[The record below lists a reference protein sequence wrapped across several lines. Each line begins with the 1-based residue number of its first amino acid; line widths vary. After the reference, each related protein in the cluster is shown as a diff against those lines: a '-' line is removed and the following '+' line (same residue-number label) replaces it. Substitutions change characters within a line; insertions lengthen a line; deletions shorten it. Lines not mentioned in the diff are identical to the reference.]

1 MSVDWFFK
9 LKEIDSLTK
18 MKSAFLK
25 NKSEQEDR
33 VSKLRERRES
43 SLMQITSLQQEVF
56 STNHKLSE
64 AEKKLKTASEQKQR
78 LMDIGGDENKISL
91 FQTEIDHAEEQ
102 GLELLTLLDS
112 LETQMTEIK
121 TFLSGLEKSLQEIE
135 SEVQPEVAKINSEL
149 INIDLRLKLL
159 IEELPDSF
167 RTTYLKTAAR
177 NLAHG
182 PFTRVDQ
189 GNCFFCR
196 YKISRI
202 EESEIDMQRNL
213 KSCPQCYRI
222 FLPYG
227 A

>member
-18 MKSAFLK
+18 MKQTLLK

-43 SLMQITSLQQEVF
+43 TLTQITSLQQEIF
-56 STNHKLSE
+56 SMNHVLSE
-64 AEKKLKTASEQKQR
+64 AEKRLKTATEQKQR
-78 LMDIGGDENKISL
+78 LMDIGGDENKITL
-91 FQTEIDHAEEQ
+91 FQKEIDQSEEQ
-102 GLELLTLLDS
+102 GLELLTLLDA
-112 LETQMTEIK
+112 LERQIIETK
-121 TFLSGLEKSLQEIE
+121 TFLGGLEKSLQEID

-149 INIDLRLKLL
+149 TNIDLRLKLL
-159 IEELPDSF
+159 IEELPESF
-167 RTTYLKTAAR
+167 RTTYTKTAAR

-189 GNCFFCR
+189 GYCFFCR

-202 EESEIDMQRNL
+202 EESEIDMQKNL

>member
-1 MSVDWFFK
+1 
-9 LKEIDSLTK
+9 
-18 MKSAFLK
+18 MKQTLLK

-43 SLMQITSLQQEVF
+43 TLTQITSLQQEIF
-56 STNHKLSE
+56 SMNHVLSE
-64 AEKKLKTASEQKQR
+64 AEKRLKTATEQKQR
-78 LMDIGGDENKISL
+78 LMDIGGDENKITL
-91 FQTEIDHAEEQ
+91 FQKEIDQSEEQ
-102 GLELLTLLDS
+102 GLELLTLLDA
-112 LETQMTEIK
+112 LERQIIETK
-121 TFLSGLEKSLQEIE
+121 TFLGGLEKSLQEID

-149 INIDLRLKLL
+149 TNIDLRLKLL
-159 IEELPDSF
+159 IEELPESF
-167 RTTYLKTAAR
+167 RTTYTKTAAR

-189 GNCFFCR
+189 GYCFFCR

-202 EESEIDMQRNL
+202 EESEIDMQKNL

>member
-9 LKEIDSLTK
+9 IKEIDSLTK
-18 MKSAFLK
+18 MKNTLLK

-43 SLMQITSLQQEVF
+43 SLTQITSLQQEIF

-91 FQTEIDHAEEQ
+91 FQTEIDQAEEQ

-112 LETQMTEIK
+112 LETQITETK
-121 TFLSGLEKSLQEIE
+121 TFLNGLENSLQEIE
-135 SEVQPEVAKINSEL
+135 SEVKPELEKINSEL
-149 INIDLRLKLL
+149 INTDLRVKLL
-159 IEELPDSF
+159 VEELPETF
-167 RTTYLKTAAR
+167 RNTFLKTSAK

-202 EESEIDMQRNL
+202 EESEIDMQKNL
-213 KSCPQCYRI
+213 KSCPQCSRI